1 MLSTNTI
8 NKNRELRKKNY
19 QEAREPQSNNPAY
32 LKEINCLGCHFCHSK
47 GRKKKFK
54 NLWRLYMHLRITHP
68 TENYK
73 ELIMSLADLVIKGV
87 LK

>member
-1 MLSTNTI
+1 MLSTTAI

-19 QEAREPQSNNPAY
+19 REAREPESNNPIY
-32 LKEINCLGCHFCHSK
+32 LKEINCLGCHFSHSR

-54 NLWRLYMHLRITHP
+54 NLWRLYMHFRIEHP
-68 TENYK
+68 NENYK